1 MVQDKIIRKMKEI
14 NIIKASG
21 EREPFSEEKLRQSLG
36 KARVSHSLTE
46 AAVRK
51 ITGEIKDGMTT
62 SEIYDRV
69 FDFLREEERAAAGRY
84 NLKRAL
90 FDLGPTGHPFEK
102 LVGELLKERG
112 YSVEVGKII
121 PGVCVSHE
129 VDVIAE
135 KGKKH
140 IIVECKYHNQPG
152 AKSDVKVALYVQ
164 ARFEDIKKRF
174 EMNPD
179 HGERFHS
186 IWIATNTKFTG
197 DAISY
202 AECVGMFAVGWNHP
216 SGNSLQKMIE
226 SSGSHPLT
234 CLTSLSRNQKQ
245 TLLDRGLVL
254 CRDIIANSHLLSEI
268 GIGEPE
274 GDQVMREINELCQ
287 TK

>member
-1 MVQDKIIRKMKEI
+1 MKEI

-21 EREPFSEEKLRQSLG
+21 ERELFSEEKLRQSLR
-36 KARVSHSLTE
+36 KALVSNSLAE
-46 AAVRK
+46 DAVRK
-51 ITGEIKDGMTT
+51 IAGEIKDGMTT

-69 FDFLREEERAAAGRY
+69 FVFLSGEELAAAGRY

-112 YSVEVGKII
+112 YTVEVGKMVA
-121 PGVCVSHE
+121 GVCVSHE
-129 VDVIAE
+129 IDVIAE

-140 IIVECKYHNQPG
+140 VIVECKYHNQPG

-164 ARFEDIKKRF
+164 ARFEDIKRRF
-174 EMNPD
+174 EMNPE

-186 IWIATNTKFTG
+186 IWIATNTKFTA

-202 AECVGMFAVGWNHP
+202 AGCVGMFALGWNQP
-216 SGNSLQKMIE
+216 VESSLQKMIE
-226 SSGSHPLT
+226 SSGLHPLT
-234 CLTSLSRNQKQ
+234 CLVSLNRNQKQ
-245 TLLDRGLVL
+245 NLLDRGLVS
-254 CRDIIANSHLLSEI
+254 CRDIADDSRLLTEI
-268 GIGEPE
+268 GLGESE
-274 GDQVMREINELCQ
+274 SNQVMKEITELCQ